1 MFLNDDIVD
10 IDKPDR
16 ICLLTF
22 VADEFFLLNMQSF
35 LLNIQNLQITNCFLS
50 DF

>member
-10 IDKPDR
+10 IDKPHE

-22 VADEFFLLNMQSF
+22 VVDKLSGLFLHRPLFS
-35 LLNIQNLQITNCFLS
+35 IIYS
-50 DF
+50 GAA